1 MRFLV
6 LNRTPVAQYRY
17 PEFLGEGHDVVLIT
31 DAAAVP
37 ADPDER
43 TAALD
48 GYAHVEVVEEFHAN
62 PAVELLALRLHE
74 KWAFERLLALSE
86 SDLSRGARLRAAMGV
101 PGHSAAGVDAFRD
114 KYAMKSALW
123 EAGVPLLPF
132 AAVRHATDLADFIAG
147 HGYPVVVKPRRGGGP
162 EDVEVLHAPDDLP
175 AFLARHPETG
185 TDDGAHLL
193 AETALEHE
201 AFHVDGV
208 LVNGEIRLV
217 RSCAAPGGG
226 AGAGTRRGLPA
237 VGAPPE
243 PPEPPEPHDLLAA
256 ALCALAVAALRA
268 LPAPRDC
275 LFHADVSRG
284 RDGALV
290 LDGISVG
297 ARDGAAE
304 GVPVP
309 ATGPRLAE
317 LHLRSLTGNSPAPL
331 PAYPPRTAGPALLPS
346 RPYW

>member
-17 PEFLGEGHDVVLIT
+17 PEFLGEAHDVVLIT

-37 ADPDER
+37 ADADER
-43 TAALD
+43 AAVLR

-62 PAVELLALRLHE
+62 PAVELMALRLHE

-101 PGHSAAGVDAFRD
+101 PGHSAAGVDTFRD

-162 EDVEVLHAPDDLP
+162 EGVEVLHAPDDLP
-175 AFLARHPETG
+175 AFLGRHPEAG
-185 TDDGAHLL
+185 TDDGALLL
-193 AETALEHE
+193 AETHLEHE

-208 LVNGEIRLV
+208 LVDGEIRLV
-217 RSCAAPGGG
+217 WPS
-226 AGAGTRRGLPA
+226 
-237 VGAPPE
+237 
-243 PPEPPEPHDLLAA
+243 AA
-256 ALCALAVAALRA
+256 AGGTPVEPQDPLSDELCALAVAALRA

-275 LFHADVSRG
+275 VFHAEVFRG
-284 RDGALV
+284 RDGTLV
-290 LDGISVG
+290 LNGISAG
-297 ARDGAAE
+297 ARDDAGS
-304 GVPVP
+304 GL
-309 ATGPRLAE
+309 RLAE
-317 LHLRSLTGNSPAPL
+317 LHLRSLTGNSPAPVSAR
-331 PAYPPRTAGPALLPS
+331 PRRTAGPALLPA
-346 RPYW
+346 RPYR

>member
-6 LNRTPVAQYRY
+6 LNRTPVAQCRY

-37 ADPDER
+37 ADADER
-43 TAALD
+43 TAVLR
-48 GYAHVEVVEEFHAN
+48 GYAHVEIVEEFHAN

-132 AAVRHATDLADFIAG
+132 AAVRHATDLADFIAE
-147 HGYPVVVKPRRGGGP
+147 HGWPVVVKPRRGGGP
-162 EDVEVLHAPDDLP
+162 EGVEVLHTPDDLP
-175 AFLARHPETG
+175 AFLARHPEAG
-185 TDDGAHLL
+185 TDDGALLL
-193 AETALEHE
+193 AETYLEHQP
-201 AFHVDGV
+201 FHVDGV
-208 LVNGEIRLV
+208 LVDGGIRLV
-217 RSCAAPGGG
+217 RPSAPAAAGIPRDAPG
-226 AGAGTRRGLPA
+226 TPL
-237 VGAPPE
+237 
-243 PPEPPEPHDLLAA
+243 EPHDPLSGD
-256 ALCALAVAALRA
+256 LCALAVAALRA

-275 LFHADVSRG
+275 VFHAEVFRG
-284 RDGALV
+284 GDGLLV
-290 LDGISVG
+290 LNGISAG
-297 ARDGAAE
+297 ARDGSEEA
-304 GVPVP
+304 VPEP
-309 ATGPRLAE
+309 GFGLRLAE
-317 LHLRSLTGNSPAPL
+317 LHLRSLTGNSPAPV
-331 PAYPPRTAGPALLPS
+331 PARPLRTAGPALLPS